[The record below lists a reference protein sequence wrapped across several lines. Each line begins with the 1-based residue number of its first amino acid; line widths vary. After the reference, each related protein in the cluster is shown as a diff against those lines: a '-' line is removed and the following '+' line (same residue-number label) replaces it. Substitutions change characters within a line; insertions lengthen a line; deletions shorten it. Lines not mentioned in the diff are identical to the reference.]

1 MADDP
6 LFNFLQSIT
15 EKIKVEKEH
24 KALMEKI
31 DDNTVVVPAEDP
43 LLSAINVLKQKIVEV
58 KQPAV
63 PETTVDKIE
72 DIPAAIEEKDN
83 FGDFLTK
90 LKDIISS
97 DKPKNITP
105 VVPTETTVP
114 DVQEQENT
122 EPKIEDNKP
131 DVTDIKN
138 DYVDVLD
145 KLSNEVAVEKE
156 PQKISEIKKL
166 IEQYAEKYFKKA
178 AVMSEYAGGGG
189 TNAVQ
194 YANGGTMNGDLN
206 VTGNYLSAGVNLLN
220 IFSGGGGA
228 PTDRLVN
235 GSYQAVLSSN
245 GDLIFPTGSKIS
257 KGYPGEIQDGSSWF
271 VSPTGGHPG
280 GLASADGEQYVQVGD
295 NSNIYIGTSWPDSLH
310 EWIFGTDG
318 KLTVPGAIGTTT
330 GNSKLDLVGLGP
342 NTVYLTTTT
351 DDTTALFMGVDPVE
365 LRANNYVS
373 IATNTGDVS
382 RLWTFGAD
390 GSLSFPANLK
400 IANSI
405 ISNVFDTGLGLVVGS
420 QIAVS
425 GSKTSISNGTTNT
438 VGDSVLATG
447 GRVDVESNRSA
458 IAYEVFNSLSESGP
472 TLTSQILVEARG
484 YPDNDVRI
492 GTKVNNTTDGITL
505 TSFSGWSFGASE
517 LSPRITFPDNTTQTT
532 AYTGIPAN
540 IAFTNQNTTFS
551 QNVTIQGNLTA
562 LGSSTFKNTI
572 FSTTSALSVYNTGPG
587 PALYV
592 FQAAGPYDVASFYD
606 GDGIEVLHVG
616 NANPGGRGFVGIN
629 ESYPGAE
636 LTVNGTISGNRTIT
650 VAGGSS
656 NQWNSVYTTVYTS
669 SAVTIVDGGNTRG
682 ANIAIG
688 ARDAYNVALRTNNA
702 NRVWILSSGEVGIG
716 PSLASLVN
724 LVNLS
729 SPNSPRLTVSGL
741 ISSNNAITVADGNSN
756 QWNSNFTTTQNNSA
770 SWSQAYTNLTTNSGA
785 YLSGVDIS
793 LLAAA
798 SGSWNSVYTTVN
810 SNSGSYIL
818 DGGNAK
824 GANISIGTND
834 NYNLILEINGNSKLL
849 LTSDTLSGNSNKTS
863 FGFGSATGGYSFAE
877 GASKAFG
884 DFSHAEGY
892 NSTASGSTSHAEG
905 NNSTASSSS
914 SHAEGEN
921 TLASG
926 YASHTEGQ
934 GTSATFVYC
943 HAEGQ
948 NTLASG
954 YGSHAEGVGSIA
966 SSGSTH
972 AEGNFT
978 VASYNAAH
986 SEGDRTVASGYASHA
1001 EGILTRATGE
1011 VSHAA
1016 GGYSVAAHSRTWIW
1030 KGDTNVNTISTTRTD
1045 QFMVSAAGGVYIPGS
1060 VGIGTDNNSN
1070 ALTVAGTLSAN
1081 TIDIAALKALSSVPV
1096 AGTRT
1101 LTSLFLS
1108 ITVGTSSLYI
1118 PLYR

>member
-6 LFNFLQSIT
+6 LFKFLQSVT

-31 DDNTVVVPAEDP
+31 DDNTVVEPAEDP

-58 KQPAV
+58 KQPAILEVIADNAEITTEATPEIV
-63 PETTVDKIE
+63 PE
-72 DIPAAIEEKDN
+72 AIEEKDN
-83 FGDFLTK
+83 FGDFLSK

-97 DKPKNITP
+97 DKPKNVTP
-105 VVPTETTVP
+105 VVSMETTAPV
-114 DVQEQENT
+114 VQEQEND
-122 EPKIEDNKP
+122 EPKIEDSKLE
-131 DVTDIKN
+131 VKDIKN

-145 KLSNEVAVEKE
+145 KLSNEVAVERE

-194 YANGGTMNGDLN
+194 YAKGGTMNGDLN

-220 IFSGGGGA
+220 VFSGGGGGGG
-228 PTDRLVN
+228 PTDRLVS

-245 GDLIFPTGSKIS
+245 GDLTFPTGSKIS

-271 VSPTGGHPG
+271 VSPTGQSG
-280 GLASADGEQYVQVGD
+280 GLASADGKQYVQVGD
-295 NSNIYIGTSWPDSLH
+295 NSNIYIGTSWPDNLH

-318 KLTVPGAIGTTT
+318 KFTVPGAIGTTT

-492 GTKVNNTTDGITL
+492 GTKVSNTTDGITL
-505 TSFSGWSFGASE
+505 TSFSGWTFGTSE
-517 LSPRITFPDNTTQTT
+517 SGPRITFPDNTTQTT
-532 AYTGIPAN
+532 AYTGIPSN
-540 IAFTNQNTTFS
+540 IAYTNQNTTFS

-572 FSTTSALSVYNTGPG
+572 FSTTSALSVVNTGPG

-592 FQAAGPYDVASFYD
+592 YQAAGTSDVASFYD

-616 NANPGGRGFVGIN
+616 NAQGGGNPLGKVGIN
-629 ESYPGAE
+629 TSFPSTE
-636 LTVNGTISGNRTIT
+636 LTVNGAI
-650 VAGGSS
+650 SS
-656 NQWNSVYTTVYTS
+656 N
-669 SAVTIVDGGNTRG
+669 GNITG
-682 ANIAIG
+682 
-688 ARDAYNVALRTNNA
+688 YNVSTQ
-702 NRVWILSSGEVGIG
+702 NRVEYLSSGV
-716 PSLASLVN
+716 VKVYQYYN
-724 LVNLS
+724 
-729 SPNSPRLTVSGL
+729 TV
-741 ISSNNAITVADGNSN
+741 
-756 QWNSNFTTTQNNSA
+756 
-770 SWSQAYTNLTTNSGA
+770 TNS
-785 YLSGVDIS
+785 
-793 LLAAA
+793 
-798 SGSWNSVYTTVN
+798 
-810 SNSGSYIL
+810 L
-818 DGGNAK
+818 DT
-824 GANISIGTND
+824 I
-834 NYNLILEINGNSKLL
+834 
-849 LTSDTLSGNSNKTS
+849 
-863 FGFGSATGGYSFAE
+863 
-877 GASKAFG
+877 
-884 DFSHAEGY
+884 FS
-892 NSTASGSTSHAEG
+892 
-905 NNSTASSSS
+905 
-914 SHAEGEN
+914 
-921 TLASG
+921 
-926 YASHTEGQ
+926 
-934 GTSATFVYC
+934 
-943 HAEGQ
+943 
-948 NTLASG
+948 
-954 YGSHAEGVGSIA
+954 
-966 SSGSTH
+966 
-972 AEGNFT
+972 
-978 VASYNAAH
+978 
-986 SEGDRTVASGYASHA
+986 
-1001 EGILTRATGE
+1001 
-1011 VSHAA
+1011 
-1016 GGYSVAAHSRTWIW
+1016 
-1030 KGDTNVNTISTTRTD
+1030 
-1045 QFMVSAAGGVYIPGS
+1045 
-1060 VGIGTDNNSN
+1060 
-1070 ALTVAGTLSAN
+1070 
-1081 TIDIAALKALSSVPV
+1081 
-1096 AGTRT
+1096 
-1101 LTSLFLS
+1101 
-1108 ITVGTSSLYI
+1108 
-1118 PLYR
+1118 

>member
-1 MADDP
+1 M
-6 LFNFLQSIT
+6 
-15 EKIKVEKEH
+15 
-24 KALMEKI
+24 
-31 DDNTVVVPAEDP
+31 
-43 LLSAINVLKQKIVEV
+43 
-58 KQPAV
+58 
-63 PETTVDKIE
+63 
-72 DIPAAIEEKDN
+72 
-83 FGDFLTK
+83 
-90 LKDIISS
+90 
-97 DKPKNITP
+97 
-105 VVPTETTVP
+105 
-114 DVQEQENT
+114 
-122 EPKIEDNKP
+122 
-131 DVTDIKN
+131 
-138 DYVDVLD
+138 
-145 KLSNEVAVEKE
+145 
-156 PQKISEIKKL
+156 KK
-166 IEQYAEKYFKKA
+166 
-178 AVMSEYAGGGG
+178 
-189 TNAVQ
+189 
-194 YANGGTMNGDLN
+194 
-206 VTGNYLSAGVNLLN
+206 
-220 IFSGGGGA
+220 
-228 PTDRLVN
+228 
-235 GSYQAVLSSN
+235 
-245 GDLIFPTGSKIS
+245 
-257 KGYPGEIQDGSSWF
+257 
-271 VSPTGGHPG
+271 
-280 GLASADGEQYVQVGD
+280 
-295 NSNIYIGTSWPDSLH
+295 
-310 EWIFGTDG
+310 
-318 KLTVPGAIGTTT
+318 
-330 GNSKLDLVGLGP
+330 
-342 NTVYLTTTT
+342 
-351 DDTTALFMGVDPVE
+351 
-365 LRANNYVS
+365 
-373 IATNTGDVS
+373 
-382 RLWTFGAD
+382 
-390 GSLSFPANLK
+390 
-400 IANSI
+400 
-405 ISNVFDTGLGLVVGS
+405 
-420 QIAVS
+420 
-425 GSKTSISNGTTNT
+425 
-438 VGDSVLATG
+438 
-447 GRVDVESNRSA
+447 
-458 IAYEVFNSLSESGP
+458 
-472 TLTSQILVEARG
+472 
-484 YPDNDVRI
+484 
-492 GTKVNNTTDGITL
+492 
-505 TSFSGWSFGASE
+505 
-517 LSPRITFPDNTTQTT
+517 
-532 AYTGIPAN
+532 
-540 IAFTNQNTTFS
+540 
-551 QNVTIQGNLTA
+551 NVTIQGNLTA
-562 LGSSTFKNTI
+562 LGTSTFKNTL
-572 FSTTSALSVYNTGPG
+572 FTTTSALSVYNTGPG
-587 PALYV
+587 PALHV

-636 LTVNGTISGNRTIT
+636 LTVNGAISGNRTIT
-650 VAGGSS
+650 VVGGSS
-656 NQWNSVYTTVYTS
+656 NQWNSVYTTVNTS

-724 LVNLS
+724 LVNSS

-770 SWSQAYTNLTTNSGA
+770 SWSQAYTNLTTNSAA

-863 FGFGSATGGYSFAE
+863 FGAGSATGLYSFAE
-877 GASKAFG
+877 GDNSQAIGNASHAEGLFSTARG
-884 DFSHAEGY
+884 TASHAEGY
-892 NSTASGSTSHAEG
+892 NSIASGSASHAEG
-905 NNSTASSSS
+905 DNSQAIGNASHAEGLFSTARGTASHTEGFQTSAFGTV

-966 SSGSTH
+966 SAGSTH

-1081 TIDIAALKALSSVPV
+1081 TIDINMLKTQSTVPV

-1118 PLYR
+1118 PLYK

>member
-1 MADDP
+1 MEQDP
-6 LFNFLQSIT
+6 LINFLSSISD
-15 EKIKVEKEH
+15 KIKVEKEH
-24 KALMEKI
+24 KKLMEKI
-31 DDNTVVVPAEDP
+31 NTSAEPVLDKDP
-43 LLSAINVLKQKIVEV
+43 LEAAVNLLKQKILET
-58 KQPAV
+58 KTEAT
-63 PETTVDKIE
+63 PETKQDASAPVEPETPVVIE
-72 DIPAAIEEKDN
+72 APVATETPLEEKDTLN
-83 FGDFLTK
+83 DFVSK
-90 LKDIISS
+90 LKDILGG
-97 DKPKNITP
+97 KKEATP
-105 VVPTETTVP
+105 
-114 DVQEQENT
+114 VQEQAPES
-122 EPKIEDNKP
+122 PVQAIEDKQIEHKKEDTTP
-131 DVTDIKN
+131 APVEAEKN
-138 DYVDVLD
+138 DYVKVLD
-145 KLSNEVAVEKE
+145 KLSDDVVAEKKPE
-156 PQKISEIKKL
+156 KLSKIEKLVKEYADKYIKK
-166 IEQYAEKYFKKA
+166 AV
-178 AVMSEYAGGGG
+178 VMSEYAGGGG

-206 VTGNYLSAGVNLLN
+206 INGHILSGGRDISNYFGTGGSGGSQTLSFNASNADLSISGGNTVSLSAL
-220 IFSGGGGA
+220 SGSVSG

-235 GSYQAVLSSN
+235 GSYQVVLSSN

-257 KGYPGEIQDGSSWF
+257 KGYPGLTQDDSSWF
-271 VSPTGGHPG
+271 VAPTGQSG
-280 GLASADGEQYVQVGD
+280 GLASADGEQYIQLSD
-295 NSNIYIGTSWPDSLH
+295 NSPIYIGTGWPDSAH

-318 KLTVPGAIGTTT
+318 TTIFPNAAIDGGTAPIELKSRSWSQLTYNNNDMTPAPNKNHSTTFFVE
-330 GNSKLDLVGLGP
+330 GGD
-342 NTVYLTTTT
+342 
-351 DDTTALFMGVDPVE
+351 ALLEIFRWDNDSV
-365 LRANNYVS
+365 LQHRQ
-373 IATNTGDVS
+373 
-382 RLWTFGAD
+382 WTFSSD
-390 GSLSFPANLK
+390 GSL
-400 IANSI
+400 
-405 ISNVFDTGLGLVVGS
+405 
-420 QIAVS
+420 
-425 GSKTSISNGTTNT
+425 
-438 VGDSVLATG
+438 
-447 GRVDVESNRSA
+447 
-458 IAYEVFNSLSESGP
+458 
-472 TLTSQILVEARG
+472 
-484 YPDNDVRI
+484 
-492 GTKVNNTTDGITL
+492 
-505 TSFSGWSFGASE
+505 
-517 LSPRITFPDNTTQTT
+517 TFPDNTTQYT

-540 IAFTNQNTTFS
+540 IAYTNQDTVFEK
-551 QNVTIQGNLTA
+551 NVTIQGNLTA
-562 LGSSTFKNTI
+562 LGTSTFANTI
-572 FSTTSALSVYNTGPG
+572 FTTTSALSVYNTGLG

-592 FQAAGPYDVASFYD
+592 YQGAGPYDVASFYD

-616 NANPGGRGFVGIN
+616 NANSGGRGFVGIN
-629 ESYPGAE
+629 ESFPGAE

-650 VAGGSS
+650 VVGGNS
-656 NQWNSVYTTVYTS
+656 NQWNSVYTTVNTV

-724 LVNLS
+724 LVNSS

-785 YLSGVDIS
+785 YLSGADIS

-798 SGSWNSVYTTVN
+798 SGSWNSVYTTVK

-863 FGFGSATGGYSFAE
+863 FGAGSATGLYSFAE
-877 GASKAFG
+877 GDNSQAIGNA
-884 DFSHAEGY
+884 SHAEGLF
-892 NSTASGSTSHAEG
+892 STARGTASHAEG
-905 NNSTASSSS
+905 FQTSAFGTV

-921 TLASG
+921 TL
-926 YASHTEGQ
+926 
-934 GTSATFVYC
+934 
-943 HAEGQ
+943 
-948 NTLASG
+948 
-954 YGSHAEGVGSIA
+954 
-966 SSGSTH
+966 
-972 AEGNFT
+972 
-978 VASYNAAH
+978 
-986 SEGDRTVASGYASHA
+986 ASGYASHA

-1081 TIDIAALKALSSVPV
+1081 TIDINMLKTQSTVPV

-1118 PLYR
+1118 PLYK

>member
-6 LFNFLQSIT
+6 LFNFLQSVT

-31 DDNTVVVPAEDP
+31 DDNTVVEPKEDP

-58 KQPAV
+58 RQPTTPEVVADNAV
-63 PETTVDKIE
+63 ITTEVISE
-72 DIPAAIEEKDN
+72 AIKEKEN
-83 FGDFLTK
+83 FSDFLSK

-97 DKPKNITP
+97 DKPKNATP
-105 VVPTETTVP
+105 VVSKETTASV
-114 DVQEQENT
+114 VQELENA
-122 EPKIEDNKP
+122 EPEIEDSKP
-131 DVTDIKN
+131 EVQDIKN

-194 YANGGTMNGDLN
+194 YANGGVMNGDLN

-220 IFSGGGGA
+220 VFSGGGGGG

-235 GSYQAVLSSN
+235 SSYQAVLSSN

-257 KGYPGEIQDGSSWF
+257 KGYAGLTQDDSSWF
-271 VSPTGGHPG
+271 VAPTGQYG
-280 GLASADGEQYVQVGD
+280 GLASADGEQYIQLGD
-295 NSNIYIGTSWPDSLH
+295 NSNVYIGTSWPGNLH

-342 NTVYLTTTT
+342 NIAYLTSTA
-351 DDTTALFMGVDPVE
+351 DDTTALYMALDVAE
-365 LRANNYVS
+365 LRANTTVS
-373 IATNTGDVS
+373 IYTNTGATS
-382 RLWTFGAD
+382 RQWTFGAD
-390 GSLSFPANLK
+390 G
-400 IANSI
+400 
-405 ISNVFDTGLGLVVGS
+405 GLL
-420 QIAVS
+420 
-425 GSKTSISNGTTNT
+425 
-438 VGDSVLATG
+438 
-447 GRVDVESNRSA
+447 
-458 IAYEVFNSLSESGP
+458 
-472 TLTSQILVEARG
+472 
-484 YPDNDVRI
+484 
-492 GTKVNNTTDGITL
+492 
-505 TSFSGWSFGASE
+505 
-517 LSPRITFPDNTTQTT
+517 FPDNTTQTT
-532 AYTGIPAN
+532 AYTGIPSN
-540 IAFTNQNTTFS
+540 IAYTNQDTKFEK
-551 QNVTIQGNLTA
+551 NVTIQGNLTA
-562 LGSSTFKNTI
+562 LGSSTFTNTI
-572 FSTTSALSVYNTGPG
+572 FTTTSALSVVNLGPG

-592 FQAAGPYDVASFYD
+592 YQAAGTSDVASFYD

-636 LTVNGTISGNRTIT
+636 LTVNGAISGNRTIT

-785 YLSGVDIS
+785 YLSGVNIS

-954 YGSHAEGVGSIA
+954 YGAHAEGVGSIA
-966 SSGSTH
+966 SAGSTH

-1081 TIDIAALKALSSVPV
+1081 TIDINMLKAQSTVPV
-1096 AGTRT
+1096 EGTRT